1 MKATLLLAGLLCC
14 LGLGAQPK
22 EGDRVRALVAM
33 PADNSGVDVPGE
45 EKVAAER
52 LAKYGVGVA
61 KGRVAT
67 VTLVKRSGNHVE
79 IHLDGGGFTNK
90 EWLTLPSYDSA
101 RWGMTP
107 TEERMKRRVTGT
119 RDRDRRRQL
128 QADYDWERRKRVKPL
143 REAYERELRAKRGS
157 RVNVKIGEGATA
169 AEWREMLRGVLE
181 LE

>member
-1 MKATLLLAGLLCC
+1 MLCLPAAG
-14 LGLGAQPK
+14 QPK

-33 PADNSGVDVPGE
+33 PADNSGVDVPGDE
-45 EKVAAER
+45 RVAAER

-67 VTLVKRSGNHVE
+67 VTLVKRSGKHVE

-90 EWLTLPSYDSA
+90 EWLALPSYDSP
-101 RWGMTP
+101 RWGMTKE
-107 TEERMKRRVTGT
+107 EERLKRRVTGT
-119 RDRDRRRQL
+119 TDRDRRRRL
-128 QADYDWERRKRVKPL
+128 ESDYDWVRRKRVKPL

-157 RVNVKIGEGATA
+157 RVNVKIGEQATA